1 MSAKYYIEK
10 SLIINANPKE
20 VYTILTRLEYWNR
33 WTKSIS
39 SISLLDRNKFK
50 VGARIKVL
58 QPKLPSAIWTIAEI
72 IENQSLVWEK
82 KSFGL
87 KMKAQHS
94 IIITNNDTL
103 VTLRVVYE
111 GFLAKLY
118 YKLTSSL
125 TDQYMTMEING
136 LKNESERSR

>member
-1 MSAKYYIEK
+1 MSSKYYIEK
-10 SLIINANPKE
+10 SLIINASPKE
-20 VYTILTRLEYWNR
+20 VYTILIRFEYWNR

-39 SISLLDRNKFK
+39 SISLLDHNKFK

-87 KMKAQHS
+87 KMIAQHS

-111 GFLAKLY
+111 GFLAKLS

-136 LKNESERSR
+136 LKNESERS